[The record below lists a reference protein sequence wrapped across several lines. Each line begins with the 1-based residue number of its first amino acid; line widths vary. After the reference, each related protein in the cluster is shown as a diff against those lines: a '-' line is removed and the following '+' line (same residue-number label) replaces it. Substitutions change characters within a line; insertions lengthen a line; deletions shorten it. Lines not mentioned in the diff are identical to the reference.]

1 MKKKSSWRFLHC
13 GISLSQGSRNLCIGM
28 MLLMFFSLHVS
39 AKSNDLH
46 PAETSAVYANA
57 INQQK
62 KLTGKVV
69 DESGQPIPGVSIL
82 VKGTDQGTITNV
94 DGIYE
99 IANLNEEAVLVFS
112 FVGFVNQ
119 EVVVSNQS
127 TLNITLVEDVQ
138 GLDEVVVV
146 GYGTQKKT
154 EVTSSVAK
162 VSAAD
167 FNQGFAANP
176 LQAVEGKVAGLQI
189 VRPAGNDPNG
199 SFNIRLRGQG
209 TLKAGASPLIVID
222 GVSGGDLNTVAPED
236 IESINVLK
244 DGSAAAIYGTRGS
257 NGVILITTKGGKEG
271 ILQVEYSGYVSTERA
286 YNVPDMMNAQQ
297 YLEMGALL
305 KADDP
310 NKSFTDLGADEDYLN
325 GLIAKPFSQVHNLSF
340 SGGTEKLSYRAS
352 VNYRDMEGIM
362 INSGKES
369 LNARIGVTH
378 TGYDGRLMINTIIST
393 TFDEGNYADKKYD
406 GTGNDYRDTEMATR
420 INPTRPIIDEDGMY
434 TKPTGFRAYNPIA
447 KREQES
453 KSGLG
458 RKVVASLRGT
468 YELIDGLTVG
478 AFGAYHFKSVYDRN
492 YQEIV
497 SPTSIAEVRDGNAF
511 QYHSDDTKKM
521 YDLTLDYKKVLGDVH
536 SLGVLLGHT
545 YEYHEFSSFNASNSN
560 FLTDDLGAYGL
571 AAGSYLLDGKATMG
585 SYRDSDRLSAFF
597 GRLTYAYAGKYL
609 FSATVRH
616 EGSSRFGANNK
627 WATFPAASVG
637 WRITE
642 ESFMDDVRVVNNL
655 KLRVGFGVTGNI
667 IQSNYLSREALEFDN
682 SFIDYAGNKIP
693 VYSSTYNANPDLG
706 WETKSEINAG
716 IDFGVLNNRITGS
729 FDYYH
734 RTTSDMLWNLSVPVP
749 PNKFSKTWTNV
760 GEMTNQGIELGLQN
774 SIIRTGDLSVSLD
787 VTFSFNKNEL
797 VNLDNDVNEL
807 NFVDYGG
814 LSEVG
819 GVGSIYRHTA
829 GQPIGSFYGY
839 KFSRLDEN
847 GKWLFVTA
855 DGGEANLDDI
865 EQDDK
870 VSLGN
875 GNPEYNF
882 SFTPRVNYKGLDFS
896 MNFRGAAGF
905 DIVNEKNVYLNNP
918 HFYPSN
924 LLTSAIDSPL
934 RDRPAFSDYY
944 LEKGD
949 YLKIDNITL
958 GYTLPEEFRVGF
970 SHMRLYAT
978 VQNLHTFTGYSG
990 IDPEVQIGTNGGH
1003 DGWGFYPRSTT
1014 YTFGLNVKF

>member
-1 MKKKSSWRFLHC
+1 MKQKSSWSLLHC
-13 GISLSQGSRNLCIGM
+13 GSFRSQKLKSRSIGLI
-28 MLLMFFSLHVS
+28 LLMFIALNVS
-39 AKSNDLH
+39 AEINGSN
-46 PAETSAVYANA
+46 AVTASADFSESVM
-57 INQQK
+57 QQK

-69 DESGQPIPGVSIL
+69 DETGEPIPGVSIL
-82 VKGTDQGTITNV
+82 IKGTDRGTITNI
-94 DGIYE
+94 DGVYE
-99 IANLNEEAVLVFS
+99 ISNVEENTVLVFS

-119 EVVVSNQS
+119 EVLVTGQS
-127 TLNITLVEDVQ
+127 TLDIVLVEDVQ

-189 VRPAGNDPNG
+189 IRPAGNDPNG

-209 TLKAGASPLIVID
+209 TLAAGASPLIVID

-271 ILQVEYSGYVSTERA
+271 KLQVDYSGYVSTERA
-286 YNVPDMMNAQQ
+286 YNVPEMMNAKQ
-297 YLEMGALL
+297 YLEMGALI
-305 KADDP
+305 KAEDP
-310 NKSFTDLGADEDYLN
+310 NKSFSDLGSDEDYLS
-325 GLIAKPFSQVHNLSF
+325 GLIAKPVTQVHNLSF

-352 VNYRDMEGIM
+352 VNYRDVEGIM

-369 LNARIGVTH
+369 LNARIGVMH
-378 TGYDGRLMINTIIST
+378 KGFDDRLMVNAILST
-393 TFDEGNYADKKYD
+393 TFEEGNYADKKYN
-406 GTGNDYRDTEMATR
+406 GTANDYRDTEMATR

-447 KREQES
+447 KREQEMQ
-453 KSGLG
+453 SGLG
-458 RKVVASLRGT
+458 RKVVASLRST

-478 AFGAYHFKSVYDRN
+478 AFGAYHFNSVYDRN

-497 SPTSIAEVRDGNAF
+497 SPTSIAEVRNGNAF
-511 QYHSDDTKKM
+511 QYHFDDTKKM

-571 AAGSYLLDGKATMG
+571 AAGTYLVEGKAKMG

-627 WATFPAASVG
+627 WANFPAASVG

-642 ESFMDDVRVVNNL
+642 ESFMDNFQVVNNL
-655 KLRVGFGVTGNI
+655 KLRVGYGVTGNI
-667 IQSNYLSREALEFDN
+667 IQSNYLSRESLQFDN
-682 SFIDYAGNKIP
+682 SFIDYAGTKIP
-693 VYSSTYNANPDLG
+693 VYASTYNSNPDLG
-706 WETKSEINAG
+706 WEIKSEINAG
-716 IDFGVLNNRITGS
+716 VDFGMLNNRITGS

-734 RTTSDMLWNLSVPVP
+734 RTTTDMLWYLSVQVP
-749 PNKFSKTWTNV
+749 PKKFNKTWTNV
-760 GEMTNQGIELGLQN
+760 GEMTNQGIELALQN
-774 SIIRTGDLSVSLD
+774 SIIKTGDLSVSLD
-787 VTFSFNKNEL
+787 LTFSYNKNEL
-797 VNLDNDVNEL
+797 VNLENEVADL
-807 NFVDYGG
+807 NYVDYGG

-819 GVGSIYRHTA
+819 GVGSIYRHEA

-839 KFSRLDEN
+839 KFSRLDET
-847 GKWLFVTA
+847 GKWLFIA
-855 DGGEANLDDI
+855 RDGSEANLDDV

-870 VSLGN
+870 VFLGN

-882 SFTPRVNYKGLDFS
+882 SLTPRVNYKGLDFS
-896 MNFRGAAGF
+896 IHFRGAAGF

-958 GYTLPEEFRVGF
+958 GYTLPEKFRVGF